1 MPRIR
6 KMLFDII
13 PKRPYQR
20 VDPAEAVAMEAS
32 ILAAKFNLHDDI
44 QERIDDPQQ
53 TDEHQASF
61 QQRLA
66 DRRVGRGVS
75 P

>member
-1 MPRIR
+1 
-6 KMLFDII
+6 
-13 PKRPYQR
+13 
-20 VDPAEAVAMEAS
+20 MEAS